1 MEQIKIV
8 EIFQSI
14 EGEGRKIGLPMIFI
28 RLEGCNLRCLWCDT
42 KHSYDD
48 KNYTKMSLN
57 EIIKKVNSFNNIKY
71 ITLTGGEPL
80 YNAGIIPIIRNL
92 IEKYNILIET
102 NGTLWNQKLEK
113 FNWDKIYLVCSPKPK
128 EYFIHKKILD
138 YCSELKF
145 VLDEDITFDTI
156 FSIIKKSN
164 KKVKITFQ
172 PENNKV
178 EFLKKAIE
186 LQNKFLKIDIEIRVI
201 PQIHKLFNIS

>member
-14 EGEGRKIGLPMIFI
+14 EGEGRNIGLPMIFI

-42 KHSYDD
+42 KYSYDNE
-48 KNYTKMSLN
+48 NYTKMSLN
-57 EIIKKVNSFNNIKY
+57 EIINKVNSFKNIKH

-80 YNAGIIPIIRNL
+80 YNKGVISIINNL
-92 IEKYNILIET
+92 IDKYNILIET
-102 NGTLWNQKLEK
+102 NGTIWNDELEK
-113 FNWDKIYLVCSPKPK
+113 FDFNKIYLVCSPKPK
-128 EYFIHKKILD
+128 EYFIHKKILE
-138 YCSELKF
+138 YCNELKF
-145 VLDEDITFDTI
+145 VIDKDIIFDTI
-156 FSIIKKSN
+156 FSIIKKSS

-178 EFLKKAIE
+178 EFLKKATL
-186 LQNKFLKIDIEIRVI
+186 LQNKFLEIDIEIRVI